1 MEMRNRTSDGRIAAG
16 ARVYVKQHAGCG
28 PDFWDT
34 VRGVFDQTVSLEPYA
49 RNITAEAV
57 VLTRHSWCFVCDVL
71 EVSDD

>member
-1 MEMRNRTSDGRIAAG
+1 MEMRNRTSDGRIAVG
-16 ARVYVKQHAGCG
+16 ARVYVKQHAASH

-34 VRGVFDQTVSLEPYA
+34 VRGVFDQAVLLEPYD

-57 VLTRHSWCFVCDVL
+57 ALTRHTWCFVTDVL